1 VTDYRRATNFE
12 SVERG
17 DEIGREALDV
27 VAMQWVIGEP
37 VAALVHAQDAK
48 AAVCEHTH
56 LAIPQLV
63 VEAEAGN
70 KRHGGPIA
78 EILHVNPHAIID
90 VDKCHFGYHL
100 RSLNNTGKGL
110 MSTSLEALS
119 ISSRGEGV
127 SEISLVR
134 PKLLNRFDN
143 QLQIELATA
152 LEELAKDDGV
162 RAIVLGSTG
171 RAFSAGGDFALMRA
185 AHDDADSRRETIEA
199 GARLLRS
206 FLDLP
211 QPIVAAVQGPAIGLG
226 ATVALMC
233 DVVVAARTAKL
244 ADTHVKVGL
253 VAGDGGCLVWPQA
266 AGMLRARRHLL
277 TGDPLDAT
285 TAYQLGMVT
294 DIVDE
299 PDEVL
304 PCAREI
310 AKRIAALAPLAVQG
324 TKRALNHV
332 TSLRADEVVQ
342 LAFEL
347 EEHTLTSDDLLEGIA
362 AFNEGRVANFV
373 GR

>member
-1 VTDYRRATNFE
+1 
-12 SVERG
+12 
-17 DEIGREALDV
+17 
-27 VAMQWVIGEP
+27 
-37 VAALVHAQDAK
+37 
-48 AAVCEHTH
+48 
-56 LAIPQLV
+56 
-63 VEAEAGN
+63 
-70 KRHGGPIA
+70 
-78 EILHVNPHAIID
+78 
-90 VDKCHFGYHL
+90 
-100 RSLNNTGKGL
+100 
-110 MSTSLEALS
+110 MSTNHEALS
-119 ISSRGEGV
+119 ISSHGNGV

-152 LEELAKDDGV
+152 LEELAKDDNT
-162 RAIVLGSTG
+162 RAIVLGSSG
-171 RAFSAGGDFALMRA
+171 KAFSAGGDFALMRA
-185 AHDDADSRRETIEA
+185 AHDDADSRRDTVEA
-199 GARLLRS
+199 GLRLLRS
-206 FLDLP
+206 FSGLP

-233 DVVVAARTAKL
+233 DVVVAARAAKL
-244 ADTHVKVGL
+244 ADTHVKIGL

-277 TGDPLDAT
+277 TGDALDAT

-294 DIVDE
+294 DIVEE
-299 PDEVL
+299 PDDAL

-310 AKRIAALAPLAVQG
+310 ATRIAALPPLAVQG

-332 TSLRADEVVQ
+332 TSLRADEVVP

-362 AFNEGRVANFV
+362 AFREGREASFV

>member
-1 VTDYRRATNFE
+1 
-12 SVERG
+12 
-17 DEIGREALDV
+17 
-27 VAMQWVIGEP
+27 
-37 VAALVHAQDAK
+37 
-48 AAVCEHTH
+48 
-56 LAIPQLV
+56 
-63 VEAEAGN
+63 
-70 KRHGGPIA
+70 
-78 EILHVNPHAIID
+78 
-90 VDKCHFGYHL
+90 
-100 RSLNNTGKGL
+100 

-119 ISSRGEGV
+119 INSLGGGV
-127 SEISLVR
+127 SEISLIR

-143 QLQIELATA
+143 RLQVELAAA
-152 LEELAKDDGV
+152 LEELGKDAGV

-171 RAFSAGGDFALMRA
+171 SAFSAGGDFALMRA
-185 AHDDADSRRETIEA
+185 AHDDADSRRETVDA
-199 GARLLRS
+199 GGRLLRS

-211 QPIVAAVQGPAIGLG
+211 QPIIAAVQGPAIGLG

-233 DVVVAARTAKL
+233 DVVVAARAAKL

-277 TGDPLDAT
+277 TGDSLDAA

-299 PDEVL
+299 PDDVL

-332 TSLRADEVVQ
+332 TSLRADEVVE

-347 EEHTLTSDDLLEGIA
+347 EEQTLTSEDLLEGIA
-362 AFNEGRVANFV
+362 AFKEGRDSNFV

>member
-1 VTDYRRATNFE
+1 
-12 SVERG
+12 
-17 DEIGREALDV
+17 
-27 VAMQWVIGEP
+27 
-37 VAALVHAQDAK
+37 
-48 AAVCEHTH
+48 
-56 LAIPQLV
+56 
-63 VEAEAGN
+63 
-70 KRHGGPIA
+70 
-78 EILHVNPHAIID
+78 
-90 VDKCHFGYHL
+90 
-100 RSLNNTGKGL
+100 
-110 MSTSLEALS
+110 MSTNHEALS
-119 ISSRGEGV
+119 ISSHGNGV

-152 LEELAKDDGV
+152 LEELAKDDST
-162 RAIVLGSTG
+162 RAIVLGSSG
-171 RAFSAGGDFALMRA
+171 KAFSAGGDFALMRA
-185 AHDDADSRRETIEA
+185 AHDDADSRRDTVEA
-199 GARLLRS
+199 GLRLLRS
-206 FLDLP
+206 FSGLP

-233 DVVVAARTAKL
+233 DVVVAARAAKL
-244 ADTHVKVGL
+244 ADTHVKIGL

-277 TGDPLDAT
+277 TGDALDAT

-294 DIVDE
+294 DIVEE
-299 PDEVL
+299 PDDAL

-310 AKRIAALAPLAVQG
+310 ATRIAALPPLAVQG

-332 TSLRADEVVQ
+332 TSLRADEVVP

-362 AFNEGRVANFV
+362 AFREGREANFV

>member
-1 VTDYRRATNFE
+1 
-12 SVERG
+12 
-17 DEIGREALDV
+17 
-27 VAMQWVIGEP
+27 
-37 VAALVHAQDAK
+37 
-48 AAVCEHTH
+48 
-56 LAIPQLV
+56 
-63 VEAEAGN
+63 
-70 KRHGGPIA
+70 
-78 EILHVNPHAIID
+78 
-90 VDKCHFGYHL
+90 
-100 RSLNNTGKGL
+100 
-110 MSTSLEALS
+110 MSTNHEALS
-119 ISSRGEGV
+119 ISSRGNGV

-152 LEELAKDDGV
+152 LEQLAKDDDT

-171 RAFSAGGDFALMRA
+171 KAFSAGGDFALMQA
-185 AHDDADSRRETIEA
+185 AHDDAESRRDTVEA
-199 GARLLRS
+199 GLRLLQS
-206 FLDLP
+206 FSGLP

-244 ADTHVKVGL
+244 ADTHVKIGL

-277 TGDPLDAT
+277 TGDALDAT

-294 DIVDE
+294 DIVEE
-299 PDEVL
+299 PDDAL

-310 AKRIAALAPLAVQG
+310 ATRIAALAPLAVQG

-332 TSLRADEVVQ
+332 TSLRADEVVP

-362 AFNEGRVANFV
+362 AFREGREASFV

>member
-1 VTDYRRATNFE
+1 
-12 SVERG
+12 
-17 DEIGREALDV
+17 
-27 VAMQWVIGEP
+27 
-37 VAALVHAQDAK
+37 
-48 AAVCEHTH
+48 
-56 LAIPQLV
+56 
-63 VEAEAGN
+63 
-70 KRHGGPIA
+70 
-78 EILHVNPHAIID
+78 
-90 VDKCHFGYHL
+90 
-100 RSLNNTGKGL
+100 
-110 MSTSLEALS
+110 MSTNHEALS
-119 ISSRGEGV
+119 ISSHGNGV

-134 PKLLNRFDN
+134 PELLNRFDN

-152 LEELAKDDGV
+152 LEELAKDDDT

-171 RAFSAGGDFALMRA
+171 KAFSAGGDFALMRA
-185 AHDDADSRRETIEA
+185 AHDDADSRRDTVEA
-199 GARLLRS
+199 GLRLLRS
-206 FLDLP
+206 FSGLP

-233 DVVVAARTAKL
+233 DVVVAARAAKL
-244 ADTHVKVGL
+244 ADTHVKIGL

-277 TGDPLDAT
+277 TGDALDAT

-294 DIVDE
+294 DIVEE
-299 PDEVL
+299 PDDAL

-310 AKRIAALAPLAVQG
+310 ATRIAALPPLAVQG

-332 TSLRADEVVQ
+332 TSLRADEVVP

-362 AFNEGRVANFV
+362 AFREGREANFV